1 MDKEKQTYIGRVDRI
16 DTMETEENIYVK
28 IVDYKTGKKDLS
40 LSDLYYGLQ
49 LQLMVYLRA
58 AVDKQTRRSKKRVI
72 PAGVLYYHIEDP
84 FVTSRL
90 DFEEK
95 RTYLLNELLMR
106 GLVNEEDPV
115 LPSLDATLAGEE
127 GALAASAKSLS
138 YRSEQ
143 KNDGMLK
150 KSGYDHNGKF
160 QE

>member
-1 MDKEKQTYIGRVDRI
+1 MDRI

-28 IVDYKTGKKDLS
+28 IVDYKTGMKDLS

-58 AVDKQTRRSKKRVI
+58 AVDKQTRRSKKMVI

-95 RTYLLNELLMR
+95 RT
-106 GLVNEEDPV
+106 
-115 LPSLDATLAGEE
+115 
-127 GALAASAKSLS
+127 
-138 YRSEQ
+138 
-143 KNDGMLK
+143 
-150 KSGYDHNGKF
+150 
-160 QE
+160 